1 MTPPTHLQVFNT
13 TSFPIPGVITTLT
26 PLYEPP
32 IRVLKSLVLEGA
44 ALGDR
49 NRAYELFDAGV
60 LGEQNVAHPQA
71 VRALGVARLVPEAR
85 ALPDG
90 VRPLAAALNAEV
102 RDRLVHLDR
111 LVIEEVVTT
120 IQALHDRVENVVLT
134 RGLLDFLDLL
144 LLPRRH
150 RNRDEFL
157 VRRGLDLRLRKC
169 LIHYLHVLVHENMS
183 REDGVLELVLV
194 QVLLCLNSIVDV
206 VEVKE
211 SMVGADNDPGRVDQ
225 PLRVAVLN
233 HAGDDLHDVEVVI
246 PLGDVAE
253 QHLRREVALLH
264 FAGSW

>member
-1 MTPPTHLQVFNT
+1 M
-13 TSFPIPGVITTLT
+13 LT
-26 PLYEPP
+26 ALAPLYDLPP
-32 IRVLKSLVLEGA
+32 PPPRVLKSLVLEGA
-44 ALGDR
+44 GLGDR

-60 LGEQNVAHPQA
+60 LGEQNVAHLQA

-102 RDRLVHLDR
+102 RDRFVHLDR
-111 LVIEEVVTT
+111 IVIEEVVTT
-120 IQALHDRVENVVLT
+120 LHALHDRVENVVLT

-144 LLPRRH
+144 LLLRRH
-150 RNRDEFL
+150 WNRDKIL
-157 VRRGLDLRLRKC
+157 VRRGLDLRLRKG
-169 LIHYLHVLVHENMS
+169 LIHYLHVLVHEKMS
-183 REDGVLELVLV
+183 REDGVLKLVLV
-194 QVLLCLNSIVDV
+194 QVLPCLNSIVDV

-211 SMVGADNDPGRVDQ
+211 SMVGADNDPDRVDQ

-233 HAGDDLHDVEVVI
+233 HAGDGLHDVEVII
-246 PLGDVAE
+246 PPGDVAE